1 MSVKRVF
8 IVAAKRTPFGTFGK
22 SLKDLTCTQL
32 ASHACKAALAAGDI
46 DPQLIDSVTIGN
58 VQQTSGDSIYLARHA
73 GLHAGV
79 SEATPCLTVNRLC
92 GSGFEAVTTAASNI
106 LLGNAEVAL
115 CGGSE
120 SMSQAPFALRTMRW
134 GTQLGRDEKA
144 VDTLWEGLTDQ
155 YVGCPM
161 AITAENLAE
170 QYDITKEHCDE
181 FALRSQQT
189 WAAANAANIFDSEIA
204 PMELKGRRGKTVIFD
219 TDEHP
224 RPGTSLESLQ
234 GLKPLFKKDGTV
246 SAGNASGI
254 SDGAGAL
261 VVASEQAVNKHG
273 FTPLAEVVAWNAIG
287 VDPTRMGIG
296 PVPAIRAVLEKANM
310 SLDEIDRVEIN
321 EAFAAQYLA
330 CEKELGLDRDKSNIH
345 GGAIAL
351 GHPTGASGSR
361 ILGHLAHEIKN
372 SNGNV
377 QHAIGSACI
386 GGGQGIA
393 VLLRA
398 V

>member
-1 MSVKRVF
+1 M
-8 IVAAKRTPFGTFGK
+8 G
-22 SLKDLTCTQL
+22 
-32 ASHACKAALAAGDI
+32 
-46 DPQLIDSVTIGN
+46 IGN

-73 GLHAGV
+73 GLYAGV
-79 SEATPCLTVNRLC
+79 DEATPCLTVNRLC
-92 GSGFEAVTTAASNI
+92 GSGFEAVTTASTNI
-106 LLGNAEVAL
+106 IMGEADVAL

-261 VVASEQAVNKHG
+261 
-273 FTPLAEVVAWNAIG
+273 
-287 VDPTRMGIG
+287 
-296 PVPAIRAVLEKANM
+296 
-310 SLDEIDRVEIN
+310 
-321 EAFAAQYLA
+321 
-330 CEKELGLDRDKSNIH
+330 
-345 GGAIAL
+345 
-351 GHPTGASGSR
+351 
-361 ILGHLAHEIKN
+361 
-372 SNGNV
+372 
-377 QHAIGSACI
+377 
-386 GGGQGIA
+386 
-393 VLLRA
+393 
-398 V
+398 